1 MLNDKLKCRS
11 RHKYAWRKRFNKLV
25 KFITRKP
32 PADVDEGMNESS
44 PNESKN
50 NQDVNQVVKLP
61 TISSLESL
69 DDYTEYEF

>member
-1 MLNDKLKCRS
+1 M
-11 RHKYAWRKRFNKLV
+11 